1 MKPRHKRALLI
12 VGGLAALSIA
22 AALVLSAFQQN
33 LVFFFTPTQVAAN
46 EAPQGRMFRV
56 GGMVEPGSV
65 KRQADGVTVSFIVT
79 DTARGI
85 PVVYRGQLPD
95 LFREGKGVVTQGRL
109 GADGT
114 FQASEVLAKHD
125 ENYMPPEAADALNQ
139 AHAAKARQTL
149 AAPAEQKP

>member
-1 MKPRHKRALLI
+1 MKPRHKRGLMI

-65 KRQADGVTVSFIVT
+65 KRQADGVSVRFVVT
-79 DTARGI
+79 DTAKGI

-114 FQASEVLAKHD
+114 FHASEVLAKHD

-149 AAPAEQKP
+149 AAPAGETR